1 MVELQNFYLV
11 SFKGTEFNG
20 VLILMQLQNN
30 YINQLHQYIDPLLAD
45 FNVSNTMEFKEFI
58 KHLTLFMRNHARSE
72 GFSNAMETIQVYNHS
87 LLDKLL
93 NSDVLAAA
101 EELEA
106 AIVYLEMLVNQAQTR
121 TNPKIVVLNQ
131 TISILEETQLKII
144 EFLEALLVTFRQNY
158 LEN

>member
-11 SFKGTEFNG
+11 SVKGTEFNG

-30 YINQLHQYIDPLLAD
+30 YINQLHKYIDSVAAD
-45 FNVSNTMEFKEFI
+45 FNVSNTTEFKEFMV
-58 KHLTLFMRNHARSE
+58 HFNLFIRNHARSE

-93 NSDVLAAA
+93 SSDVLAAA

-106 AIVYLEMLVNQAQTR
+106 AIVYLEMLASQSQTR
-121 TNPKIVVLNQ
+121 TNSKIVVLNQ
-131 TISILEETQLKII
+131 SISVLEETQLKII
-144 EFLEALLVTFRQNY
+144 EFLESLLRNFRQNH